1 MRFLKLSV
9 LAVVLFL
16 GVACGQKSSEPK
28 TTEEEVVYKDTDEVD
43 KDVDKVDKEAV
54 FPDGGVNGFR
64 NLLAS
69 KVNTNK
75 INEYENLPKEEVKKI
90 KKLISQKKPISKT
103 TISSVLTFIVE
114 PDGTISDISAKGENQ
129 SFNEEI
135 ERAVK
140 SIQTKWIPA
149 EVKGEKVR
157 SKYYVPVKITVE

>member
-1 MRFLKLSV
+1 MVCAQETPKSLPVKSTEDKNIV
-9 LAVVLFL
+9 LN
-16 GVACGQKSSEPK
+16 
-28 TTEEEVVYKDTDEVD
+28 Y
-43 KDVDKVDKEAV
+43 VDKEAV

-114 PDGTISDISAKGENQ
+114 LDGTISDISAKGENQ
-129 SFNEEI
+129 SFNEEA
-135 ERAVK
+135 ELAVK
-140 SIQTKWIPA
+140 AIQVKWIPG
-149 EVKGEKVR
+149 EVNGTKIKSLYSMPIKMR
-157 SKYYVPVKITVE
+157 VK

>member
-54 FPDGGVNGFR
+54 FPEGGIDGFR

-69 KVNTNK
+69 KVDADK
-75 INEYENLPKEEVKKI
+75 IDEYEGAGRSRKWI
-90 KKLISQKKPISKT
+90 FRIFRKKPISKA
-103 TISSVLTFIVE
+103 TISSVLTFTVE
-114 PDGTISDISAKGENQ
+114 PDGTIS
-129 SFNEEI
+129 EI

-149 EVKGEKVR
+149 EIKGKKVR
-157 SKYYVPVKITVE
+157 SYYKMPIRMRIE

>member
-9 LAVVLFL
+9 LAVVLFF
-16 GVACGQKSSEPK
+16 GVVCAQETPKSLPVKS
-28 TTEEEVVYKDTDEVD
+28 TED
-43 KDVDKVDKEAV
+43 KNIVLNYVDKEAV
-54 FPDGGVNGFR
+54 FPDEGVNGFR
-64 NLLAS
+64 SLLAS

-114 PDGTISDISAKGENQ
+114 LDGTISDISAKGENQ

-157 SKYYVPVKITVE
+157 SKYYVPVKITIE

>member
-1 MRFLKLSV
+1 MKFFKLSV
-9 LAVVLFL
+9 LAAVLFF
-16 GVACGQKSSEPK
+16 GVVCAQETPKSLPVKS
-28 TTEEEVVYKDTDEVD
+28 TED
-43 KDVDKVDKEAV
+43 KNIVLNYVDKEAV

-64 NLLAS
+64 SLLAS

-114 PDGTISDISAKGENQ
+114 LDGTISDISAKGENQ
-129 SFNEEI
+129 SFNKEI

-157 SKYYVPVKITVE
+157 SKYYVPVKIMVE

>member
-1 MRFLKLSV
+1 MRFLKLFV
-9 LAVVLFL
+9 LAAVLFF
-16 GVACGQKSSEPK
+16 GVVCAQETPKSLPVKS
-28 TTEEEVVYKDTDEVD
+28 TED
-43 KDVDKVDKEAV
+43 KNIVLNYVDKEAV

-64 NLLAS
+64 SLLAS

-149 EVKGEKVR
+149 EVKGGKVR

>member
-1 MRFLKLSV
+1 MRFLKLFV
-9 LAVVLFL
+9 LAAVLFF
-16 GVACGQKSSEPK
+16 GVVCAQETPKSLPVKS
-28 TTEEEVVYKDTDEVD
+28 TED
-43 KDVDKVDKEAV
+43 KNIVLNYVDKEAV

-75 INEYENLPKEEVKKI
+75 INEYENLSKEEVKKI

-114 PDGTISDISAKGENQ
+114 LDGTISDISAKGENQ

-149 EVKGEKVR
+149 EVKGGKVR
-157 SKYYVPVKITVE
+157 SKYYVPVKITIE

>member
-43 KDVDKVDKEAV
+43 KDVDKIDKEAV
-54 FPDGGVNGFR
+54 FPEGGIDGFR

-69 KVNTNK
+69 KVDADK
-75 INEYENLPKEEVKKI
+75 IDEYEGAGRSRKWI
-90 KKLISQKKPISKT
+90 FRKKPISKA
-103 TISSVLTFIVE
+103 TISSVLTFTVE
-114 PDGTISDISAKGENQ
+114 PDGTISDISAKGESQ

-157 SKYYVPVKITVE
+157 SKYYVPVKMRIE

>member
-1 MRFLKLSV
+1 MKFFRLSV
-9 LAVVLFL
+9 LATVLFF
-16 GVACGQKSSEPK
+16 GVACAQETPKSLPVK
-28 TTEEEVVYKDTDEVD
+28 PAEEEKIVLNY
-43 KDVDKVDKEAV
+43 VDKETV

-114 PDGTISDISAKGENQ
+114 LDGTISDISAKGENQ

-157 SKYYVPVKITVE
+157 SKYYVPVKIMVE

>member
-1 MRFLKLSV
+1 MKFFKLSV
-9 LAVVLFL
+9 LATVLFF
-16 GVACGQKSSEPK
+16 GVAYGQKSSKPK
-28 TTEEEVVYKDTDEVD
+28 PTKEEVVYKDT
-43 KDVDKVDKEAV
+43 DKVDKEAV
-54 FPDGGVNGFR
+54 FPEGGIDGFR

-69 KVNTNK
+69 KVDADK
-75 INEYENLPKEEVKKI
+75 IDEYEGAGRSRKWI
-90 KKLISQKKPISKT
+90 FRIFRKKPISKT

-157 SKYYVPVKITVE
+157 SKYYVPVKITIE

>member
-1 MRFLKLSV
+1 MRFFRLSV
-9 LAVVLFL
+9 LAAVLFF
-16 GVACGQKSSEPK
+16 GVVCAQETPKSLPVKS
-28 TTEEEVVYKDTDEVD
+28 TED
-43 KDVDKVDKEAV
+43 KNIVLNYVDKEAV

-64 NLLAS
+64 SLLAS

-114 PDGTISDISAKGENQ
+114 LDGTISDISAKGENQ

-140 SIQTKWIPA
+140 SIQTKWIPS
-149 EVKGEKVR
+149 EVKGGKVR
-157 SKYYVPVKITVE
+157 SKYYVPVKITIE

>member
-1 MRFLKLSV
+1 M
-9 LAVVLFL
+9 
-16 GVACGQKSSEPK
+16 ACGQKSSEPK

-54 FPDGGVNGFR
+54 FPEGGIDGFR

-69 KVNTNK
+69 KVDADK
-75 INEYENLPKEEVKKI
+75 IDEYKEVERSRKWI
-90 KKLISQKKPISKT
+90 FRKKPISKA
-103 TISSVLTFIVE
+103 TISSVLTFTIE

>member
-9 LAVVLFL
+9 LAAVLFL

-43 KDVDKVDKEAV
+43 KDVDKIDKEAV
-54 FPDGGVNGFR
+54 FPEGGIDGFR

-69 KVNTNK
+69 KVDADK
-75 INEYENLPKEEVKKI
+75 IDEYEGAGRSRKWI
-90 KKLISQKKPISKT
+90 FRKKPISKA
-103 TISSVLTFIVE
+103 TISSVLTFTVE
-114 PDGTISDISAKGENQ
+114 PDGTISDISAKGESQ

-157 SKYYVPVKITVE
+157 SKYYVPVKMRIE

>member
-1 MRFLKLSV
+1 MRFLKLFV
-9 LAVVLFL
+9 LAAVLFF
-16 GVACGQKSSEPK
+16 GVVCAQETPKSLPVKS
-28 TTEEEVVYKDTDEVD
+28 TED
-43 KDVDKVDKEAV
+43 KNIVLNYVDKEAV

-114 PDGTISDISAKGENQ
+114 LDGTISDISAKGENQ

-149 EVKGEKVR
+149 EVKGGKVR
-157 SKYYVPVKITVE
+157 SKYYVPVKITIE

>member
-43 KDVDKVDKEAV
+43 KDVDKIDKEAV
-54 FPDGGVNGFR
+54 FPEGGIDGFR

-69 KVNTNK
+69 KVDADK
-75 INEYENLPKEEVKKI
+75 IDEYKEVERSRKWI
-90 KKLISQKKPISKT
+90 FRIFRKKPISKA
-103 TISSVLTFIVE
+103 TISSVLTFTVE
-114 PDGTISDISAKGENQ
+114 PDGTISDISAKGESQ

-149 EVKGEKVR
+149 EVKGGKVR
-157 SKYYVPVKITVE
+157 SKYYVPVKITIE

>member
-1 MRFLKLSV
+1 MKFFKLSV
-9 LAVVLFL
+9 LAAVLFF
-16 GVACGQKSSEPK
+16 GVVCAQETPKSLPVKS
-28 TTEEEVVYKDTDEVD
+28 TED
-43 KDVDKVDKEAV
+43 KNIVLNYVDKEAV

-114 PDGTISDISAKGENQ
+114 LDGTISDISAKGENQ

>member
-43 KDVDKVDKEAV
+43 KDVDKIDKEAV
-54 FPDGGVNGFR
+54 FPEGGIDGFR

-69 KVNTNK
+69 KVDADK
-75 INEYENLPKEEVKKI
+75 IDEYEGAGRSRKWI
-90 KKLISQKKPISKT
+90 FRKKPISKA
-103 TISSVLTFIVE
+103 TISSVLTFTVE

>member
-1 MRFLKLSV
+1 MRFLKLFV
-9 LAVVLFL
+9 LAAVLFF
-16 GVACGQKSSEPK
+16 GVVCAQETPKSLPVKS
-28 TTEEEVVYKDTDEVD
+28 TED
-43 KDVDKVDKEAV
+43 KNIVLNYVDKEAV

-157 SKYYVPVKITVE
+157 SKYYVPVKITIE